1 MCNID
6 GQSPLH
12 VAAEGNFSSCV
23 AALILAKADVNTSE
37 YVIMF
42 FIWQIVLPIISSRV
56 GLYSK
61 TDTTPVY
68 KAAAVGGDG
77 ECIKLLIAAKANVT
91 ECNK

>member
-1 MCNID
+1 MWTASSCGNLVCLEALIQLGLDVNMCNID

-42 FIWQIVLPIISSRV
+42 FI
-56 GLYSK
+56 
-61 TDTTPVY
+61 
-68 KAAAVGGDG
+68 
-77 ECIKLLIAAKANVT
+77 
-91 ECNK
+91 